1 MEELVVMEVIQVLAL
16 PMLVLMLS
24 VWVMSLGIDSKLAKK
39 KLVTNTA
46 LIFILYVLAILSPNG
61 DLETIIFIVSGSLI
75 AVTLNTRG
83 LMDKQENNSIIGLST
98 ISLVMMS
105 LSISSNEEVALFS
118 SLLVLGSVIAIILAQ
133 IARSIIYRAQEV

>member
-1 MEELVVMEVIQVLAL
+1 MEVIQVLAL